1 MDILKIIQEYM
12 KCYKENCKDDFDN
25 IDKDKKLQII
35 KNKLK
40 KNKNLKEID
49 KIVFDIYSNKNQK
62 DFELCVYK
70 KCSIVKDFQEYI
82 INSLNKKIK
91 IFEIKFSNDIKIK
104 YDNLIKLIS
113 KSSLTD
119 EEYINF
125 IILFY
130 YFDRIIEIIVMEKLF
145 NIFKHWDDYS
155 KCKYKKCNKL
165 YKDVNDDEE
174 LKKKRSLIFQY
185 YNNDDERN
193 KVIRDIY
200 SNEKQVKL
208 DKCMINNCNNILLNL
223 LQNTLKHFNNIIKA
237 YDVKIP
243 KEIQLPEIKKITEK
257 DIPEIMIKYYQIF
270 NYSNKYD

>member
-1 MDILKIIQEYM
+1 M
-12 KCYKENCKDDFDN
+12 
-25 IDKDKKLQII
+25 
-35 KNKLK
+35 NK
-40 KNKNLKEID
+40 
-49 KIVFDIYSNKNQK
+49 
-62 DFELCVYK
+62 
-70 KCSIVKDFQEYI
+70 
-82 INSLNKKIK
+82 
-91 IFEIKFSNDIKIK
+91 
-104 YDNLIKLIS
+104 
-113 KSSLTD
+113 
-119 EEYINF
+119 
-125 IILFY
+125 
-130 YFDRIIEIIVMEKLF
+130 R
-145 NIFKHWDDYS
+145 
-155 KCKYKKCNKL
+155 
-165 YKDVNDDEE
+165 VNDDEE